1 MTKNLIFSLIP
12 LLFIACQNRP
22 AQPEYLGDTET
33 QETTH
38 LFSNDYETVFN
49 AAKRAYSELGL
60 AVKKSDLF
68 GNYITATRN
77 SGKGFTTSTMQFYPV
92 SNGVRVRIVTKSNAA
107 EKPLAEVNEQVIAN
121 TTKKLIG
128 F

>member
-1 MTKNLIFSLIP
+1 MKKNLIFSLIP
-12 LLFIACQNRP
+12 FLFIACQNRP
-22 AQPEYLGDTET
+22 AQPEFLGDTET

-49 AAKRAYSELGL
+49 AAKSAYSELGL

-77 SGKGFTTSTMQFYPV
+77 SAKASLPQPCSFILYPTV
-92 SNGVRVRIVTKSNAA
+92 FAFES
-107 EKPLAEVNEQVIAN
+107 
-121 TTKKLIG
+121 
-128 F
+128 

>member
-1 MTKNLIFSLIP
+1 MKKNLLLSLIP
-12 LLFIACQNRP
+12 FLFIACQNLP
-22 AQPEYLGDTET
+22 SKPLHLGDTET

-49 AAKRAYSELGL
+49 AAKKAYSELGL

-68 GNYITATRN
+68 GNYLTATRN
-77 SGKGFTTSTMQFYPV
+77 SGKGFTSSTMYFYPV
-92 SNGVRVRIVTKSNAA
+92 SNGVRVRIVTKSNSA
-107 EKPLAEVNEQVIAN
+107 EKPLAEVNEQVIAY

-128 F
+128 S